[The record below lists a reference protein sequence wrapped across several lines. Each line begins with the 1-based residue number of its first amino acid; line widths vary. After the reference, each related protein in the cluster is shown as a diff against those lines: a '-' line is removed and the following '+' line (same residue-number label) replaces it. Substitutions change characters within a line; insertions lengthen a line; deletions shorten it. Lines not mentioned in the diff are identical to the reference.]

1 MVREHFISRAMMRS
15 SRHVIRGIF
24 LIQGMA
30 EKETH
35 VGRSLKKV
43 VNLKLQEVKWTD
55 FLSMI

>member
-1 MVREHFISRAMMRS
+1 MRS